1 MIDFTDM
8 FTCSL
13 LFLVLIYCFILFL
26 MLCVTVA
33 VVKPAV
39 ILYQMYCVLPVLCL
53 CFMFMLLYSQ
63 VKLAISFRIHCY
75 FTVV

>member
-13 LFLVLIYCFILFL
+13 LFLVFIYCFILFL

-39 ILYQMYCVLPVLCL
+39 IFVSDVLCSSSTVL
-53 CFMFMLLYSQ
+53 VLYVYVALFPGEAGYQ
-63 VKLAISFRIHCY
+63 F
-75 FTVV
+75 